1 MCRCWAARPVRGLRR
16 DRIGRVGVVAVADA
30 TGSRSLIV
38 EAVAVDSRT
47 FAVSDSR
54 CIALALGF
62 DLVGS
67 WSRVG

>member
-1 MCRCWAARPVRGLRR
+1 MRRCWAARAVRGLRR

-47 FAVSDSR
+47 FAVSDSQ

-67 WSRVG
+67 RSRVG